1 MDLITSNPVLF
12 ETAGG
17 DEAGKDLSIELLKE
31 QLAVDGGRKRT
42 VSKSRST
49 TSSINQRNAISWPE
63 FKIPVPDPEL
73 GISTLAYLN
82 CFKLIIYKVSPVK
95 SSVVRD
101 R

>member
-1 MDLITSNPVLF
+1 MDLITSNPVLY

-17 DEAGKDLSIELLKE
+17 DEASKAKDLSIELLKE

-49 TSSINQRNAISWPE
+49 TSSTNQRNAVSWPE

-73 GISTLAYLN
+73 GKWRRLPDFPTAITYLYN
-82 CFKLIIYKVSPVK
+82 GSSKLF
-95 SSVVRD
+95 
-101 R
+101 

>member
-1 MDLITSNPVLF
+1 MDLITSNPVLY

-17 DEAGKDLSIELLKE
+17 DEASKAKDLSIELLKE

-49 TSSINQRNAISWPE
+49 TSSTNQRNAVSWPE

-73 GISTLAYLN
+73 GKWRAPTFPFPTSISHYYN
-82 CFKLIIYKVSPVK
+82 GSSKLF
-95 SSVVRD
+95 
-101 R
+101 

>member
-1 MDLITSNPVLF
+1 MDLITSNPVLY

-17 DEAGKDLSIELLKE
+17 DEASKAKDLSIELLKE

-49 TSSINQRNAISWPE
+49 TSSTNQRNAVSWPE

-73 GISTLAYLN
+73 GKWRRLSYSQGCIF
-82 CFKLIIYKVSPVK
+82 CWK
-95 SSVVRD
+95 
-101 R
+101 

>member
-1 MDLITSNPVLF
+1 MDLITSNPVLY

-17 DEAGKDLSIELLKE
+17 DEASKAKDLSIELLKE

-49 TSSINQRNAISWPE
+49 TSSTNQRNAVSWPE

-73 GISTLAYLN
+73 GKWRRHSY
-82 CFKLIIYKVSPVK
+82 SH
-95 SSVVRD
+95 
-101 R
+101 